1 VIACRR
7 HGVEFAMPD
16 GDVAYYEFD
25 PNDDEDIPWDCDLG
39 LPLGNAEPDDDE

>member
-25 PNDDEDIPWDCDLG
+25 IPWDCDLG